1 MSFDLVEAIEA
12 SGQGCEVHQRLAEE
26 LLRFGLVRYYDR
38 FAFSHHFRDGVLDV
52 FVFPVGHLSGSY
64 VVGNDGVL
72 KHHNVVVKGDRAIA
86 SLDKA
91 VAPKAT
97 AFSRRVSRRLF
108 RD

>member
-26 LLRFGLVRYYDR
+26 LLRFGLVRYDQR
-38 FAFSHHFRDGVLDV
+38 FAFSHHLRDGVLDV
-52 FVFPVGHLSGSY
+52 FVFPVRHRSNPS
-64 VVGNDGVL
+64 VVQNDGVL
-72 KHHNVVVKGDRAIA
+72 KHGNVVVKGDRAIA